1 MSMDQ
6 AARIAET
13 TLGILVANGVLLDAG
28 LTRRELSAAE
38 ELVGSHFPPD
48 LATLLSTKLPAG
60 DKFPTWRQPD
70 NPLLTDLLAHPTE
83 GIVFDV
89 LHASAWHPDW
99 PERPVLDA
107 EAEAVARAAL
117 ANAPK
122 LVPIYS
128 HRFLP
133 TEPLAVGNPVLSV
146 MQTDIIF
153 YGSDLAHYAGNEFEH
168 GWRDPGATTRLPFWD
183 YFLLND

>member
-13 TLGILVANGVLLDAG
+13 TLGILAANGVLLSEG
-28 LTRRELSAAE
+28 LTPRELSAAE
-38 ELVGSHFPPD
+38 EHVGTHFPPD
-48 LATLLSTKLPAG
+48 LATLLRTKLPTG
-60 DKFPTWRQPD
+60 DKFPNWRQPD
-70 NPLLTDLLAHPTE
+70 NPLMTDLLAHPAD

-99 PERPVLDA
+99 PERPVLEAD
-107 EAEAVARAAL
+107 AEAVARLAL
-117 ANAPK
+117 ASAPK
-122 LVPIYS
+122 LIPVYS

-146 MQTDIIF
+146 MQTDIIC

-168 GWRDPGATTRLPFWD
+168 GWRDPGATTPLPFWD